1 VSEQS
6 SEVKFLVNALAEQ
19 IGRQR
24 MLYAGRNGNVKRT
37 KLWDEFG
44 YPDTISFDMLYRA
57 YRRNSAAFAGV
68 HKTLDDCWVDLPTI
82 IDGPESTEATKTT
95 EWEAD
100 VTKLIKPHWPRIKDA
115 DRRNLVGR
123 YSAILLQIK
132 DGRTWDQPVDTAT
145 VKKLGHAALVKLIPA
160 WESQIKPTNYDNDT
174 LSDTYGMPTAY
185 EFNEQPVG
193 DDGTYGVVRSV
204 VVHPDRVIILAEG
217 SEDDNAL
224 AGVPLNE
231 AGYNDLLDIEKTKG
245 GSAEGFLKNAS
256 RQLGITF
263 DSATDMSVIAEQAKK
278 AGYSDIGE
286 AMNDKIGKL
295 NRGTDSALV
304 TQSGTTSVLSVAP
317 ADPTPSWTV
326 SANSY
331 ASTITCPF
339 NILFGKQTGNLA
351 SEEDKKA
358 WAIRRNSRRNGWQSK
373 LVTDVVTRFWKVGF
387 ISPPVSGEVSVTW
400 SDLLAPGD
408 AEKLNNMDKMADIA
422 VKTQQAYGTPAVDAN
437 EVRAAGE
444 LEPIKEI
451 QPPDPNKKVTT
462 DDPLTGAKDENRN
475 ADSTAQ

>member
-1 VSEQS
+1 MSDNS
-6 SEVKFLVNALAEQ
+6 NEVQFLVNALAEQ

-44 YPDTISFDMLYRA
+44 YPDIITFDMLYRA
-57 YRRNSAAFAGV
+57 YRRNSAAFSGV
-68 HKTLDDCWVDLPTI
+68 HKTLDDCWIDLPII
-82 IDGPESTEATKTT
+82 IDGPKSTEATETT
-95 EWEAD
+95 KWEAD
-100 VTKLIKPHWPRIKDA
+100 VTKLIKPHWSRIKDA

-132 DGRTWDQPVDTAT
+132 DGRTWDQPVDTAA
-145 VKKLGHAALVKLIPA
+145 VKMLGHAALVKLIPA
-160 WESQIKPTNYDNDT
+160 WESQIKPTNHDTDT

-193 DDGTYGVVRSV
+193 DDGTYGIVRSV

-256 RQLGITF
+256 RQLGISF
-263 DSATDMSVIAEQAKK
+263 DSATDMNQIAEQAKR
-278 AGYSDIGE
+278 AGYNDIGE

-295 NRGTDSALV
+295 NRGTDAALV

-331 ASTITCPF
+331 AATIMCPF

-373 LVTDVVTRFWKVGF
+373 LVTDVITRFWKVGF
-387 ISPPVSGEVSVTW
+387 ISPPLSGEVSVTW

-408 AEKLNNMDKMADIA
+408 AEKLSNMDKMADIA

-444 LEPIKEI
+444 LEPLEEI
-451 QPPDPNKKVTT
+451 QLPDPNKKVTT
-462 DDPLTGAKDENRN
+462 DDPLSDDTGTKD
-475 ADSTAQ
+475 